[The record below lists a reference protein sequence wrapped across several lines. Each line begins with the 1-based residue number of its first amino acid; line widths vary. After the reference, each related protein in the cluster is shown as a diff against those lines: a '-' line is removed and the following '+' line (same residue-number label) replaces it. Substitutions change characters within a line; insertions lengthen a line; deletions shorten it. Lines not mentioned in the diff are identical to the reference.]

1 MTDMEQE
8 IPKFYYDLGQGIDGK
23 PVLVKRFFT
32 RGEYIMLSA
41 ALKSENKKGDN
52 KNDRIS

>member
-1 MTDMEQE
+1 MEQE
-8 IPKFYYDLGQGIDGK
+8 IPKFYYDLGQGIDNK

-32 RGEYIMLSA
+32 RGEYMMLSA